1 MYRNNKHN
9 CCWRHFFKGAQPP
22 LWVVQLLQE
31 CLSQT
36 AHSCDAGAAV
46 VEGPGFRDLAPRAG
60 VSLTP
65 QNPSFAHFFNII
77 ITLIKT
83 YTPAFSSSYRKN
95 YRTPCVLKEGA
106 VLAAP
111 QLSYAEL

>member
-1 MYRNNKHN
+1 M
-9 CCWRHFFKGAQPP
+9 
-22 LWVVQLLQE
+22 
-31 CLSQT
+31 T
-36 AHSCDAGAAV
+36 AHSCDSGAAV

-111 QLSYAEL
+111 QLSYADL